1 MTFPVWDPAI
11 GVRWIIAAVAVL
23 HVFVSQFA
31 VGGGLFLVLGE
42 HRAHRLGDPALR
54 EFLVRFSRF
63 FALLTMTVGAVTGVG
78 IWFVIGLISPE
89 GTLALIRTFVW
100 VWAVEWVFFLVEI
113 ASILVYVKGWE
124 VLPRRTH
131 LAVGW
136 IYFASAYLSLVAINA
151 ILAFQLTPGRW
162 VETGAL
168 LPAVLNANF
177 LPSLA
182 VRTLFCLMLGG
193 AYALLAVAPSP
204 DRLLKADVGKTAAL
218 YVTVAAVLLVPALY
232 AFFRFLPP
240 DRRAILGTAPSTLH
254 AAVLLGAALLHLAV
268 LAPLLVIQRPRTF
281 GRASALLLFLFAFL
295 AVGAFEWGREGLRK
309 PWLIPGY
316 LYGNHVSLPEL
327 GALQK
332 KGLLAASPFTADGGK
347 AWSPEDP
354 RAGRALFLRA
364 CGPCHGLD
372 RGQRALRPRLRG
384 LEEPYVAAL
393 VLHADALRGPMPPF
407 PGTAGEAGAL
417 ARFLLEGSVPT
428 PSASGEEA
436 FRRRCAPCHTLSG
449 PFRPL
454 APAFASSSVEDA
466 ADLLTGL
473 DSLNEAMP
481 PWTGTDGER
490 RALAEYLTAASRRGK
505 P

>member
-1 MTFPVWDPAI
+1 MTFPVWDPGI

-31 VGGGLFLVLGE
+31 VGGGLFIVVGE

-63 FALLTMTVGAVTGVG
+63 FALFTMTVGAVTGVG

-100 VWAVEWVFFLVEI
+100 VWAVEWVFFLVEV
-113 ASILVYVKGWE
+113 ASILVYVNGWE

-131 LAVGW
+131 FAVGW
-136 IYFASAYLSLVAINA
+136 VYFASAFLSLVAIDA

-162 VETGAL
+162 LETGAL
-168 LPAVLNANF
+168 LPAVFNANF

-182 VRTLFCLMLGG
+182 VRTLLCLMLGG
-193 AYALLAVAPSP
+193 VYLLLAVARES
-204 DRLLKADVGKTAAL
+204 DRVLKAEVGQFAAPYLTTASLLLFPAL
-218 YVTVAAVLLVPALY
+218 YV
-232 AFFRFLPP
+232 FFRLLPP
-240 DRRAILGTAPSTLH
+240 DRRAILTAAPSTLH
-254 AAVLLGAALLHLAV
+254 AAALLLAALLHLAV
-268 LAPLLVIQRPRTF
+268 LTPVLVIRRPRTF
-281 GRASALLLFLFAFL
+281 GLRSALLLFLFAFL

-316 LYGNHVSLPEL
+316 LYASHVSLPQLQTL
-327 GALQK
+327 GE
-332 KGLLAASPFTADGGK
+332 KGLLASPFTSDDGK
-347 AWSPEDP
+347 AWSPQDP

-364 CGPCHGLD
+364 CGPCHGLHGG
-372 RGQRALRPRLRG
+372 RRALRPVLRG

-407 PGTAGEAGAL
+407 AGNAEEAKTL
-417 ARFLLEGSVPT
+417 ARFLLQGSSPT

-436 FRRRCAPCHTLSG
+436 FRRRCAPCHTLAG

-454 APAFASSSVEDA
+454 AQAFASSTVEEA
-466 ADLLTGL
+466 SDLLTAL
-473 DSLNEAMP
+473 DAISEAMP
-481 PWTGTDGER
+481 PWTGTDAER
-490 RALAEYLTAASRRGK
+490 RMLAEYLTSASRRAQ

>member
-1 MTFPVWDPAI
+1 MTFPVWDPVV

-31 VGGGLFLVLGE
+31 IGGGLFLVLQE

-63 FALLTMTVGAVTGVG
+63 FALLTLTVGAVTGVG

-124 VLPRRTH
+124 VLPRRSH

-136 IYFASAYLSLVAINA
+136 IYFASAFLSLVAIDA

-162 VETGAL
+162 LETGAL
-168 LPAVLNANF
+168 LPAVFNANF
-177 LPSLA
+177 LPSLT
-182 VRTLFCLMLGG
+182 VRSFLCLLLGG
-193 AYALLAVAPSP
+193 AYALLAVSRDP
-204 DRLLKADVGKTAAL
+204 DRVLKAEVGRSAAGFVL
-218 YVTVAAVLLVPALY
+218 AASLLSLPALF
-232 AFFRFLPP
+232 AFYRLLPAH
-240 DRRAILGTAPSTLH
+240 RRAILTAAPSSLH
-254 AAVLLGAALLHLAV
+254 AALLLAAALLLLAV
-268 LAPLLVIQRPRTF
+268 LTPLLVLRRPRTF
-281 GRASALLLFLFAFL
+281 GRGSALCLFLLAFL
-295 AVGAFEWGREGLRK
+295 VVASFEWGREGLRK

-327 GALQK
+327 GVLRER
-332 KGLLAASPFTADGGK
+332 GMLAASPYTADDGR
-347 AWSPEDP
+347 AWTPEDP

-372 RGQRALRPRLRG
+372 GGPRALRPRLKG

-407 PGTAGEAGAL
+407 PGNAGEARAL
-417 ARFLLEGSVPT
+417 ARFLLQGSAPT
-428 PSASGEEA
+428 PSAGGEEA
-436 FRRRCAPCHTLSG
+436 FRRRCAACHTLHG

-454 APAFASSSVEDA
+454 SPAFASSSAEEA
-466 ADLLTGL
+466 SDLLTAL
-473 DSLNEAMP
+473 DAMSEAMP
-481 PWTGTDGER
+481 PWTGTDEER
-490 RALAEYLTAASRRGK
+490 RMLAEYLTTASRRGQ